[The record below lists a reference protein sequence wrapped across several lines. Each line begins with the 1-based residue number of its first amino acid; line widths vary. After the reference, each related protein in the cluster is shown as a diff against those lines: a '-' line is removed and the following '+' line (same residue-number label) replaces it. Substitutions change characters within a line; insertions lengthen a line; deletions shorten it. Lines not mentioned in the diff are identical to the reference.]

1 MFSIRL
7 STTTLPSSPAL
18 AAPDLDAVI
27 ARTDDGVARD
37 HKTARIQGMDGGL
50 NRVGDRRAADL
61 AVDRAAMDAV
71 ATGAQDLA
79 IGDPDGACILQ
90 MNEPAS
96 VGQGAPHSVE
106 CQV

>member
-1 MFSIRL
+1 M
-7 STTTLPSSPAL
+7 
-18 AAPDLDAVI
+18 AARIVSVI
-27 ARTDDGVARD
+27 AVPL
-37 HKTARIQGMDGGL
+37 ISPL
-50 NRVGDRRAADL
+50 
-61 AVDRAAMDAV
+61 DRAAMDAV